1 VFIELTDLLRCPA
14 DHAESFLVL
23 LPEEMQDRFVR
34 RGRLG
39 CPVCHREFPIE
50 GGTARFGQPA
60 VGEPGLQAP
69 APTDP
74 LDAAGLHALLG
85 IEGPGGYV
93 ALVGQAARFATGL
106 RDLLPGVHLVAMNA
120 SAEPYDRNG
129 ISVLEAP
136 MIPVRSRALRGVV
149 LGSGF
154 GESPYWQAEAARVV
168 LPGLRVVGQ
177 GAGIVSAELE
187 LLAEAG
193 GWWVGKRR

>member
-50 GGTARFGQPA
+50 GGTARFGQPGG
-60 VGEPGLQAP
+60 GEPPMPSAAAG
-69 APTDP
+69 DP
-74 LDAAGLHALLG
+74 VDAAALHALLG
-85 IEGPGGYV
+85 IEGPGGYA
-93 ALVGQAARFATGL
+93 ALVGQAARFAAGL

-120 SAEPYDRNG
+120 SADLDDRKG

-136 MIPVRSRALRGVV
+136 MVPVRSRALRGVV
-149 LGSGF
+149 LGSGY

-177 GAGIVSAELE
+177 GTGVLPAELE

-193 GWWVGKRR
+193 GWWVGTKR